1 MCPFCKGAVERSAG
15 CNFMYCKPPGKK
27 SKLII
32 KGDAVKIFVMF
43 AHNLG
48 SLLIMI
54 ILNAISKILK
64 MNFYS
69 TIFKI
74 LYNQEEYLIRSHKK
88 LINNKMKNFKNF
100 KQLMIS

>member
-1 MCPFCKGAVERSAG
+1 
-15 CNFMYCKPPGKK
+15 
-27 SKLII
+27 
-32 KGDAVKIFVMF
+32 
-43 AHNLG
+43 
-48 SLLIMI
+48 
-54 ILNAISKILK
+54 